1 MSRLKKHILQ
11 QGPVVA
17 ALGRSALM
25 ALAQQVE
32 GRAQGGPPT
41 TPGPSLTAVVPPRP
55 EGLIRDL
62 VRWSGGE
69 PRSYRGIVPAYLFP
83 QWGFPLQSRTLDG
96 ISYPLARILNA
107 GCRMQVHEQLPAGE
121 PLHLSAQLTEVDDD
135 GRRAILH
142 QRLVTGTPSAPSAIT
157 CDFQALVPLASS
169 SKGKGRKERPRV
181 PRGARELAFW
191 RIGAKAGL
199 EFAMLTG
206 DFNPVHWV
214 TPYARAAGFRS
225 TILHGFATM
234 ARAIEGLNKTLWSG
248 DVRRL
253 RVLDVRFVRPLILPA
268 RVGLYIDGEGGVW
281 VGDAPGGPAYMQGTY
296 ELSQD

>member
-1 MSRLKKHILQ
+1 MAGLTRHLLQ

-25 ALAQQVE
+25 ALAQQVDRDRE
-32 GRAQGGPPT
+32 TAAPS
-41 TPGPSLTAVVPPRP
+41 TPGPVITQSVAPRP
-55 EGLIRDL
+55 KALVQDV

-69 PRSYRGIVPAYLFP
+69 PRAYRGVVPSYLFP

-107 GCRMQVHEQLPAGE
+107 GCRMTVHAPIPANE
-121 PLHLSAQLTEVDDD
+121 TLNLSAQLTGVDDD

-142 QRLVTGTPSAPSAIT
+142 QRLVTGTASVPEALT
-157 CDFQALVPLASS
+157 CEFQALVPLRRGE
-169 SKGKGRKERPRV
+169 GKKKERPRV
-181 PRGARELAFW
+181 PRDVKELAFW
-191 RIGAKAGL
+191 RLGPRSGL
-199 EFAMLTG
+199 EFALLTG

-214 TPYARAAGFRS
+214 GPYARAAGFRS

-234 ARAIEGLNKTLWSG
+234 ARTIEGLNKTLFAG
-248 DVRRL
+248 DVHRL
-253 RVLDVRFVRPLILPA
+253 KVLDVRFVRPLILPA
-268 RVGLYIDGEGGVW
+268 KVGLYVDGDGGVW

-296 ELSQD
+296 ALDTE